1 MSIYFKS
8 LKSITMSKKNYSKFF
23 INGLLSMCFLGLFSV
38 NTYAQDVTDADLYK
52 YAVVMETLDL
62 FQAELSAQITE
73 YVEQQDVAIK
83 NRYNALAGGETPAND
98 AEKQFIGNVN
108 KMKDERSDEFKG
120 AFNTMIKRVLGVDT
134 YKAVNGAI
142 KSDPVKTR
150 YEEIVKQIR
159 AAKGSES

>member
-1 MSIYFKS
+1 MI
-8 LKSITMSKKNYSKFF
+8 KKNYSKFF
-23 INGLLSMCFLGLFSV
+23 VKGVVSLCFLGLFSV
-38 NTYAQDVTDADLYK
+38 NTYAQEVTNADLYK
-52 YAVVMETLDL
+52 YAVVMETLSL
-62 FQAELSAQITE
+62 FQDELSGQITE

-134 YKAVNGAI
+134 YKAVNSAI
-142 KSDPVKTR
+142 KSDPVKSK
-150 YEEIVKQIR
+150 YDEIVKEIR
-159 AAKGSES
+159 AAKESES